1 MLTQHNNKET
11 MSENKDYNELMLHQI
26 KGLRKDIVELTK
38 EMMSVSRKAD
48 GFESTKE
55 FVDDLKDVA
64 TIDQYNKL
72 YENVSN
78 LENFKNRAVTVFA
91 VIQTI
96 VIGVAWYLSYKK

>member
-48 GFESTKE
+48 AFESTKE

-78 LENFKNRAVTVFA
+78 LENFKNRAVTIFA

>member
-78 LENFKNRAVTVFA
+78 LENFKNRAVTIFA